1 MRPLLTDWI
10 NGYSERSILAKSW
23 SIVTAFHLVII
34 VRYGGM
40 DSHSG
45 FLIPLTNHGVA
56 DPQLGSVRVNVCLQ
70 RCHNCG
76 NSINVANCC
85 YQILPNLPQ
94 MKCPF
99 VDSSLHDLLKNN
111 THLLRS
117 SSSNHSLHKPPLE
130 DNTRCRPPLKQKPV
144 FPNCGDVNRIR
155 HLGRNVKC
163 HPVIPPAS
171 SRS

>member
-1 MRPLLTDWI
+1 M
-10 NGYSERSILAKSW
+10 
-23 SIVTAFHLVII
+23 TAFHLVII

-99 VDSSLHDLLKNN
+99 VDSSSHDLLKNN